1 MQLQAE
7 QIENDV
13 SLDDLFEAASQAA
26 VQSPRVSQT
35 GQNDPET
42 SSAGNT
48 GAAQAEVDAFD
59 VFQRIGTITRKL
71 HDALQQLGYDKQI
84 QSAVGTLPDARTR
97 LDYIARLTGDAAEK
111 VLNEV
116 DRAVADH
123 DQVEGS
129 IGKLDALLKDAT
141 LDPAGKVDAVGA
153 FLEELRAMQ
162 GRQREH
168 LTQIMM
174 AQDFHDLT
182 GQVVR
187 KIVDVASNLEE
198 QLVKLLL
205 DATPP
210 EKRARPEST
219 GLNGPVVD
227 AAGRTDVVTNQAQ
240 VDDLLESLGF

>member
-1 MQLQAE
+1 M
-7 QIENDV
+7 
-13 SLDDLFEAASQAA
+13 
-26 VQSPRVSQT
+26 
-35 GQNDPET
+35 
-42 SSAGNT
+42 
-48 GAAQAEVDAFD
+48 
-59 VFQRIGTITRKL
+59 
-71 HDALQQLGYDKQI
+71 
-84 QSAVGTLPDARTR
+84 
-97 LDYIARLTGDAAEK
+97 TGDAAEK

-116 DRAVADH
+116 DQAVVDH

-129 IGKLDALLKDAT
+129 IGKLDSLLKD
-141 LDPAGKVDAVGA
+141 GKLSAAEKDQAVAA

-162 GRQREH
+162 TRQREH

-187 KIVDVASNLEE
+187 KIVDVASNLEG

-210 EKRARPEST
+210 EKRNRADSSW
-219 GLNGPVVD
+219 LNGPVVD

>member
-7 QIENDV
+7 QIQNDC

-26 VQSPRVSQT
+26 AERPTSAPSRPAAGDAT
-35 GQNDPET
+35 G
-42 SSAGNT
+42 SAGA
-48 GAAQAEVDAFD
+48 GLSQAEVDAFD

-71 HDALQQLGYDKQI
+71 HDALQQLGYDKEI
-84 QSAVGTLPDARTR
+84 QSAVGSLPDARTR

-116 DRAVADH
+116 DQAVADH

-129 IGKLDALLKDAT
+129 IGKLDSLLKD
-141 LDPAGKVDAVGA
+141 GKLGAAEKDQAVAA

-162 GRQREH
+162 TRQREH

-187 KIVDVASNLEE
+187 KIVDVASNLEG

-210 EKRARPEST
+210 EKRNRADSSW
-219 GLNGPVVD
+219 LNGPVVD